1 MLKLIPPVRRS
12 NMNSLASR
20 LLILL
25 IAFQMF
31 AYQTAAAQTPVSVDI
46 SGYVLPSG
54 GKEGDT
60 VGTFSIA
67 GSGDG
72 KGRGGGL
79 FGEFS
84 GSASLTAVGPGLG
97 SNNEISFE
105 DVSITGSFDVD
116 AKNARIYF
124 SGETS
129 QGQSF
134 KGQMRRDMHS
144 VAFFEEGKYTGF
156 FEIRGNG
163 YMNVIA
169 IRGEG
174 CIPCP

>member
-1 MLKLIPPVRRS
+1 
-12 NMNSLASR
+12 MNSLESR
-20 LLILL
+20 LLILFIVL
-25 IAFQMF
+25 QIFP
-31 AYQTAAAQTPVSVDI
+31 YQAAAAQTPVSVDI

-60 VGTFSIA
+60 IGTFSIS

-72 KGRGGGL
+72 NGRGGGL

-84 GSASLTAVGPGLG
+84 GLASLTTVGPGIG
-97 SNNEISFE
+97 PHNEISFTG
-105 DVSITGSFDVD
+105 VSITGSFDVD
-116 AKNARIYF
+116 DKNARIYF

-129 QGQSF
+129 QEESFRGQL
-134 KGQMRRDMHS
+134 RRDMHS

-169 IRGEG
+169 IRGVG
-174 CIPCP
+174 CVPCP